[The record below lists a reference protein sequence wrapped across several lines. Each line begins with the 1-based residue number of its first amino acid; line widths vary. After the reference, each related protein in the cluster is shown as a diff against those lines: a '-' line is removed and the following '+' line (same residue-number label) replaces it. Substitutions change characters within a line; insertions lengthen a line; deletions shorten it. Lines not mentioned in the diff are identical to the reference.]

1 MTTATLIEARAGA
14 LLGENPRLTLV
25 DGNDPDTCLSV
36 LLTRAG
42 RVWVGLVDDRAAILD
57 RVRLGLVPRFV
68 VHPDASTS
76 TVSGEAGVRI
86 LGRADGLADPRVQA
100 LVAAQPFGV
109 AHAVAVEVA
118 PRALVL
124 EPEEPAGAVTGAVPR
139 T

>member
-1 MTTATLIEARAGA
+1 MTIASLIDARAGA
-14 LLGENPRLTLV
+14 LLGDSPRLTLV

-36 LLTRAG
+36 LLSRNG
-42 RVWVGLVDDRAAILD
+42 RVWLGLVDDRAAILD

-76 TVSGEAGVRI
+76 TISGEATVRI
-86 LGRADGLADPRVQA
+86 LGRADAVTDPRVQA
-100 LVAAQPFGV
+100 LVAVQPFGT
-109 AHAVAVEVA
+109 AHAVAVEVT

-124 EPEEPAGAVTGAVPR
+124 EEEERAVTGAVPR